1 MLGSSI
7 KMTFSNNNAAWEKKQ
22 NKHTATAINFNETLL
37 RWPDEDDDDVLRQ
50 HAYNDVRRLEGGPYF
65 LLQNG

>member
-1 MLGSSI
+1 M
-7 KMTFSNNNAAWEKKQ
+7 
-22 NKHTATAINFNETLL
+22 TATAINFNETLL
-37 RWPDEDDDDVLRQ
+37 RWPDEDDDDDVLRQ